1 MRRTFDVCVAMLRQ
15 ALEPDMVSY
24 SALISACE
32 KGDEL
37 PWAFDVYAAMLRP
50 ALVPSL
56 IRVVGPRSGL
66 GDFAATAESRDG
78 LSFAVAV
85 Q

>member
-1 MRRTFDVCVAMLRQ
+1 
-15 ALEPDMVSY
+15 MVSY

-37 PWAFDVYAAMLRP
+37 RWAFDVYAAMLRP

-56 IRVVGPRSGL
+56 IRVMDPRGGL
-66 GDFAATAESRDG
+66 VDYAATAESRDG
-78 LSFAVAV
+78 LSVAVAV